1 MYQTATIKLFMQCSD
16 PTDVRDLPTP
26 LYINKYINTHESIAS
41 QIGMK
46 TEESLFLRSFLLRKK
61 ENSLFEGNLYERNKR
76 FLILFQQSRLLHR
89 SITFMV

>member
-1 MYQTATIKLFMQCSD
+1 MIISAKFQVSILKTAPAMLRRNTAIHK
-16 PTDVRDLPTP
+16 
-26 LYINKYINTHESIAS
+26 YIHKYINTHTHGSIAS

-76 FLILFQQSRLLHR
+76 FLI
-89 SITFMV
+89 ITNV